1 MPIESNIE
9 ALAASN
15 NRLANAVEMLVGAI
29 AANTS
34 LSAAFST
41 VEAAAASAPA
51 AAPEAPKP
59 TRTRRTKEQIAA
71 DEAAAAAPALTLA
84 PDSVAET
91 PQAQDDPFGDTEA
104 PAAATYTIDD
114 VREAALKLRDATS
127 TEKAKEFIAKFGVST
142 IKDLPESKFADFIQK
157 ATKAV
162 SAAAL

>member
-1 MPIESNIE
+1 MSIETE
-9 ALAASN
+9 LQ
-15 NRLANAVEMLVGAI
+15 RLNENLQTLVGAI

-34 LSAAFST
+34 
-41 VEAAAASAPA
+41 VAASLANSSAPVAASPA
-51 AAPEAPKP
+51 AEKP

-71 DEAAAAAPALTLA
+71 EEAAAATPAADT
-84 PDSVAET
+84 VVET
-91 PQAQDDPFGDTEA
+91 PQAEDDPFGDTEA

-127 TEKAKEFIAKFGVST
+127 TEKAKEFIAKFDVST

-157 ATKAV
+157 ANKVV